1 MDTGVGRATVH
12 EVAKSWTQLSD
23 WLKNKWV
30 KCPATSFFLRKMF
43 KLFIQRNVTS
53 GYVTLRKRQ
62 APHSDEKHHIL
73 LFEWST
79 LERLTVF
86 QKGYILDTCIHI
98 HIYIYICICAI
109 VCSFRNEGISKER
122 EKANISLSQK
132 LAGQLRKKGKNS
144 TGNLW
149 EGKMKTILKL

>member
-1 MDTGVGRATVH
+1 
-12 EVAKSWTQLSD
+12 
-23 WLKNKWV
+23 
-30 KCPATSFFLRKMF
+30 MF

-98 HIYIYICICAI
+98 HIYIYVYVQLC
-109 VCSFRNEGISKER
+109 VVLEMKGLVRRER
-122 EKANISLSQK
+122 KQT
-132 LAGQLRKKGKNS
+132 LA
-144 TGNLW
+144 
-149 EGKMKTILKL
+149 